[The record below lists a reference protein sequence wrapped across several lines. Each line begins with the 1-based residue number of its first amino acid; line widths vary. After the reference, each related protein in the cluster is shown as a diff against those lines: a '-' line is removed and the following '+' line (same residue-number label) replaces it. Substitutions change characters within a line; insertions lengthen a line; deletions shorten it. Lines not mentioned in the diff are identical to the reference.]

1 MGPALGFQIEGAAM
15 RIVSLMCAAFL
26 LAACVTDTMQ
36 KYVGHD
42 IREVE
47 LSYGPPS
54 NQVDLSQG
62 TRAFQWT
69 KISVDTTPVTSTSTT
84 EKTKKGGKITQTQF
98 SGGDQSI
105 SKCIYTFYTAWD
117 AQRSGWIVTG
127 IKQPSFDCSIGDL
140 S

>member
-1 MGPALGFQIEGAAM
+1 M
-15 RIVSLMCAAFL
+15 RIVPLICAVFM

-36 KYVGHD
+36 KYVGRD

-47 LSYGPPS
+47 LNYGPPS
-54 NQVDLSQG
+54 NQIDLSGG

-69 KISVDTTPVTSTSTT
+69 KISVDTAPVTATSTT
-84 EKTKKGGKITQTQF
+84 EKTKKGGKITQTNF

-105 SKCIYTFYTAWD
+105 SKCIYTFLTTWD
-117 AQRSGWIVTG
+117 GRRGSWIVTG
-127 IKQPSFDCSIGDL
+127 IKQPSWDCSIGDL